1 MQEVR
6 APKENTPM
14 LEELIARTVWAERE
28 TALHA
33 AMIRYE
39 LLHGVGR
46 LPAATRPQVA
56 RERGRRGWWARLT
69 FARE

>member
-1 MQEVR
+1 
-6 APKENTPM
+6 M
-14 LEELIARTVWAERE
+14 LEELIAEAIWAEHER
-28 TALHA
+28 AMQA

-46 LPAATRPQVA
+46 LPGVPA
-56 RERGRRGWWARLT
+56 RTPSTTPGRRWWARLT